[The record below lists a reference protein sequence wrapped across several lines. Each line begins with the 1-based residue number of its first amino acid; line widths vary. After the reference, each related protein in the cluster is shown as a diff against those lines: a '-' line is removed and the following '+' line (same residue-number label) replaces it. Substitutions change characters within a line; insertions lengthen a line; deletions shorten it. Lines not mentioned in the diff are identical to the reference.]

1 MGEVQNFE
9 KLPELDEA
17 KQKFANLFKDF
28 NNHLEAAQIQGFI
41 WDKSEYT
48 CEIKPGEPKE
58 EITTLFSEQDYQA
71 WLLRYKELAGNGGG
85 GTGEDSI
92 PFDIDYEIVEKDS
105 ARIDYEYL
113 NANFKKYIRL
123 REDKGDPEEI
133 ERVINDLHRFFATLT
148 KEQQKY
154 ADVVL
159 YDLQNNKLVVDEGKD
174 FIDYINEY
182 QAKIEDD
189 QIQRLANSFGLDIEL
204 LNNMMNLKLT
214 EKNINEF
221 GRFNKLMESMEPR
234 KARKW
239 LEEQLG
245 TKIKPREVYQKS
257 DKLIRQFI
265 LKGGFN
271 IEEYVDNL

>member
-1 MGEVQNFE
+1 M
-9 KLPELDEA
+9 
-17 KQKFANLFKDF
+17 
-28 NNHLEAAQIQGFI
+28 
-41 WDKSEYT
+41 
-48 CEIKPGEPKE
+48 
-58 EITTLFSEQDYQA
+58 
-71 WLLRYKELAGNGGG
+71 
-85 GTGEDSI
+85 
-92 PFDIDYEIVEKDS
+92 
-105 ARIDYEYL
+105 
-113 NANFKKYIRL
+113 